1 MNVFTDNTQLD
12 FNKYPD
18 GLMPVIVQDSET
30 AKVLMLG
37 FLNSDALEKT
47 MATGRVTFYSRS
59 KKRLWTKG
67 ETSGNYLNVHEILV
81 DCDLDTLLI
90 KAVPTGPVCH
100 AGSDTCFGETNIND
114 NFLFTLE
121 NVIKDRRSNPRS
133 GAYTSKLFD
142 KGLDKIAQ
150 KVGEEAVEL
159 IIEAKNSNDENFR
172 DEAADLLYHFLVLLT
187 ARNIEFESVLRT
199 LQRRSK
205 LTE

>member
-1 MNVFTDNTQLD
+1 
-12 FNKYPD
+12 
-18 GLMPVIVQDSET
+18 MPVIVQDSET
-30 AKVLMLG
+30 AKILMLG

-90 KAVPTGPVCH
+90 KAVPTGAVCH
-100 AGSDTCFGETNIND
+100 AGSDTCFGETNIHA